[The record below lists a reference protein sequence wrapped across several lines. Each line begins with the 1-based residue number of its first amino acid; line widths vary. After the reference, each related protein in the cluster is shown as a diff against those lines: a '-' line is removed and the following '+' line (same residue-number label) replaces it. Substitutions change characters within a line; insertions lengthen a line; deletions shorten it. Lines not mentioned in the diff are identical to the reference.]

1 MKTIMLFLALT
12 VSLLHPLSG
21 QTNTQ
26 VILEDWTDI
35 VTANDLGF
43 TDFSGNSGLL
53 ERYGTNTVEG
63 TDLKFSWNFLT
74 EFEAY
79 TGQFF
84 SLFGLTENR
93 VTFDGKDSVTI
104 VWNDYYLN
112 LDNIEGDHII
122 SPYGSKQVESIWM
135 TLDNILSETVKIKL
149 ELSDI
154 SDNKCYQYFT
164 LDPGENTVS
173 WDFRNDKTGTID
185 YSKCKLFS
193 FIIERRH
200 IANNVLNPAVGELKF
215 HQIGFEMNQ
224 SYQVPS
230 DNNQLLDLIQFRAFQ
245 YFIDYVGR
253 RPDNLGFVQDRAT
266 FPDLISVGGQGF
278 TFAAWIIGIQNGWI
292 SETWVKERVL
302 HILGE
307 LSDTTNFGPEGTGK
321 IGHRGFFYHFLGPDG
336 RRKINFDWP
345 KTSVDESKN
354 TVELSFIDTGLLLW
368 GIYALQSF
376 FADDIEI
383 DNLCQ
388 QVLDNVDWDFML
400 DSAKQQ
406 FYLGWKPE
414 EDSLFSIPA
423 NNGGYY
429 SSKSD
434 GGKLL
439 ADWYSDE
446 YLLCILAAVGSE
458 KHPVPINTW
467 DSLIYEKNSSGTIIS
482 YPGSLF
488 TYQFLS
494 LFYPTHLSKIANVD
508 WFANSSGAITQT
520 AEFCNTNLSGHK
532 SYEEGYSG
540 LSACEGPSDL
550 YHAYGATPVAKGS
563 AEDDG
568 TISVYP
574 IVSSLIFPNHK
585 EMAMDQLWSIYNTGY
600 FHERSGMPDAFHLD
614 VSEVSE
620 LSDTVLRDT
629 GAWLNRPNFA
639 IDAGPMV
646 IALQNM
652 KDSLIWKLIL
662 ENPNV
667 QRAIEMAN
675 SYPQLEVSDSTLE
688 FGIIDIGDTE
698 TRNITMVN
706 RGERELVISSLVLEN
721 PHYKIQNDLSLPT
734 SLKKDEV
741 LILDVEYT
749 STGIK
754 DTAMLL
760 IESNDQ
766 NRQQI
771 SIHLS
776 AGSYIMPEIS
786 DVTLKHVFCNGDSTG
801 SVTIFADS
809 QNLYYSLDSGASWD
823 TSSVFINLPAGD
835 YYVLIKDTN
844 EVTSSWSKNPVSI
857 SEPSSIELKIT
868 SQDASCST
876 CSDGI
881 IQVGA
886 AGGIPP
892 YTYSLDDS
900 VYVEDSTFSNL
911 AQKGYTVYVQDSNAC
926 KLSENVNVS
935 SPVGVEHAGVNS
947 LFIYPNPV
955 DEFLIIQG
963 LRNQKSTSQVNL
975 LNISGKVLNVSEYK
989 NTERLSINVSELQP
1003 GVYFIKILE
1012 GENIYLSRFIK
1023 R

>member
-12 VSLLHPLSG
+12 ISLLTPITG

-43 TDFSGNSGLL
+43 SDFAGNSGLL

-63 TDLKFSWNFLT
+63 TDLKFNWNFNT

-79 TGQFF
+79 TGRFF
-84 SLFGLTENR
+84 SLFGLTENL
-93 VTFDGKDSVTI
+93 VTFDGTDIDTI

-135 TLDNILSETVKIKL
+135 TLDNVLAESVKIKL

-154 SDNKCYQYFT
+154 RDNKCYQYFT
-164 LDPGENTVS
+164 LNPGENTVS

-200 IANNVLNPAVGELKF
+200 LANNVSNPAVGELKF
-215 HQIGFEMNQ
+215 HQIGFETDQ
-224 SYQVPS
+224 SYLVPS
-230 DNNQLLDLIQFRAFQ
+230 DNTQLLDLIQFRAFQ

-266 FPDLISVGGQGF
+266 FPDLYSVGGQGF
-278 TFAAWIIGIQNGWI
+278 TFAAWIIGINNGWI

-302 HILGE
+302 SILNE
-307 LSDTTNFGPEGTGK
+307 LGDTTNYGPDGTGK

-336 RRKINFDWP
+336 RRKVNFDWP
-345 KTSVDESKN
+345 ETSVDESKN

-376 FADDIEI
+376 FADDFEI
-383 DNLCQ
+383 DSLCQ
-388 QVLDNVDWDFML
+388 QVINNVDWGFLL
-400 DSAKQQ
+400 DETRQQ

-414 EDSLFSIPA
+414 PDSLYSIPA
-423 NNGGYY
+423 NSGGYY
-429 SSKSD
+429 SSKTD

-446 YLLCILAAVGSE
+446 YLLCILAALGSE
-458 KHPVPINTW
+458 KHPVSINTW
-467 DSLIYEKNSSGTIIS
+467 DSLIYEENSSNTIIS

-508 WFANSSGAITQT
+508 WFANSSGAINQT
-520 AEFCNTNLSGHK
+520 AEFCSANISGHK

-550 YHAYGATPVAKGS
+550 YHAYGATPVAKGGG
-563 AEDDG
+563 EDDG

-574 IVSSLIFPNHK
+574 IVSSLIFPDHK
-585 EMAMDQLWSIYNTGY
+585 DMAMNQLWSIYNAGY
-600 FHERSGMPDAFHLD
+600 FHKRSGMPDAFHLD

-620 LSDTVLRDT
+620 LSETVLRDT
-629 GAWLNRPNFA
+629 GVWLNRPNFA

-667 QRAIEMAN
+667 QKAIEMAN
-675 SYPQLEVSDSTLE
+675 SYPQLEVSDSTLVY
-688 FGIIDIGDTE
+688 GIIATGETE
-698 TRNITMVN
+698 SRNITLVN
-706 RGERELVISSLVLEN
+706 KGERELVISSMTIEN
-721 PHYKIQNDLSLPT
+721 PQFKIQNDINFPVP
-734 SLKKDEV
+734 LKKDEV
-741 LILDVEYT
+741 LILDVVYT
-749 STGIK
+749 STGMK

-760 IESNDQ
+760 IGSNDHEKQ
-766 NRQQI
+766 EI
-771 SIHLS
+771 SIHLF
-776 AGSYIMPEIS
+776 AGSYVMPEIS
-786 DVTLKHVFCNGDSTG
+786 AVTLKHVFCNGDSTG
-801 SVTIFADS
+801 SMIISADS
-809 QNLYYSLDSGASWD
+809 QNLYYSIDSGATWE
-823 TSSVFINLPAGD
+823 SSNAFINLLAGD

-844 EVTSSWSKNPVSI
+844 EVTSSWSMNPIRI
-857 SEPSSIELKIT
+857 SEPASIELKIT
-868 SQDASCST
+868 SQDASCSN
-876 CSDGI
+876 CSDGT

-886 AGGIPP
+886 TGGIPP

-911 AQKGYTVYVQDSNAC
+911 AQKEYTVFVQDSNAC

-935 SPVGVEHAGVNS
+935 SPVGIEESGARS

-955 DEFLIIQG
+955 DDFLTIQG
-963 LRNQKSTSQVNL
+963 LRNQKSASQVNL
-975 LNISGKVLNVSEYK
+975 LNISGKVLHVTEYK
-989 NTERLSINVSELQP
+989 NTDRVQINVSGLQP

-1023 R
+1023 K